1 LEIRKKLEKEK
12 VRLDENKAWLRIY
25 AIRIDTNFF
34 MICGGAIKLR
44 ETLNDRK
51 YLLQELEKLEITQ
64 KLLSDSNNEI
74 FDIYEFY

>member
-1 LEIRKKLEKEK
+1 
-12 VRLDENKAWLRIY
+12 
-25 AIRIDTNFF
+25 